1 MEDKSKLL
9 FYDCK
14 YNSDLGIPITII
26 TCNASST
33 FEKYFSEYF
42 LFFPQKKDFIGCQIS
57 SKEYIIDY
65 LKIDFD
71 FMLDEAKVA
80 AQNKIY
86 TYLYEQNIGNKD
98 TRYLLYDVTL
108 RETNLFN
115 FVQLIN
121 SKKFEREINS
131 IRNKTKCNQLKDLID
146 KILDSESE
154 YDITFRDFR
163 VE

>member
-1 MEDKSKLL
+1 MILIL
-9 FYDCK
+9 C
-14 YNSDLGIPITII
+14 
-26 TCNASST
+26 
-33 FEKYFSEYF
+33 
-42 LFFPQKKDFIGCQIS
+42 
-57 SKEYIIDY
+57 
-65 LKIDFD
+65 
-71 FMLDEAKVA
+71 LDEAKVA

-98 TRYLLYDVTL
+98 TRYLLYDITL

-115 FVQLIN
+115 FVQLIH